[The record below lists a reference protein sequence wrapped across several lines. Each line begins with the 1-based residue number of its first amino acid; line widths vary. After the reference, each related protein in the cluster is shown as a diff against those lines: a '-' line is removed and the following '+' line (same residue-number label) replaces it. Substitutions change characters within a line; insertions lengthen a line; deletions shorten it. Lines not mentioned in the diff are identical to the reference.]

1 MSIRENPISP
11 DRACSPGVS
20 FTPQR
25 ADSANVCSHKYKR
38 LRLFLI
44 KPSKYDDE
52 GYVVRYWKGV
62 LPSNTLSCLNGLSED
77 VRDRGVL
84 GKDLEWEITLI
95 DDTVQGIPYK
105 KIMKENQRPGTKT
118 VVCLVGVQTNQFP
131 RASDIALQFRG
142 AGTPTFPAR
151 SRGRDGQSSQIDV
164 LIGGFHVSGVMATL
178 PDLTPELVTLKNAG
192 VILSAGEAEG
202 GHWEIMLRDAI
213 QDKLSPVYNF
223 LKDIPDISTAPFPQI
238 NPKHQKKYALQHFGT
253 LDCGRGCPFGC
264 SFCTVIN
271 VQGRKMRFR
280 DVDLLIDTV
289 REGYRQHKISH
300 YFFTDD
306 NFCRHKNWEL
316 ILDRLIDL
324 KEKEGIPF
332 HFMMQLDTQ
341 AYTVPNFVE
350 KAARAG
356 CRQVFIGMESLNQ
369 ENLKAV
375 KKSQNDIENF
385 KLLVDSFHEVGIVC
399 HLAYIIGFPLDTPE
413 SIRQDVEKLMSFG
426 AGQASFFMMTP
437 LPGAMDYKHALGKG
451 MFLDADLNNYDT
463 FHETHRHPRMKP
475 GEWQTAYEAAWKS
488 FYSVENMKRI
498 LNRDLRSENYWGI
511 ISNFMWYKNSIDV
524 EEGHPMISGF
534 FRLKDR
540 LDRRPGYGVDTRWDY
555 FKMRFRDVLRGIR
568 GRWRLTM
575 QLEEVWL
582 ATRPRTA
589 IEKKVITEVERL
601 TLCAKEWRDLRIS
614 EIHHLYQQ
622 AASALEKKNVYR
634 FSIPSKF
641 QLWVDRVNLFSVKLT
656 FTRLPL
662 TTFWKNVKAAWK
674 RGDFLGVNYFKLL
687 WASLEELSLFLHFI
701 LSVVISGIFLRKH

>member
-1 MSIRENPISP
+1 MHIQENSISHDPC
-11 DRACSPGVS
+11 CSLGVS
-20 FTPQR
+20 SEVQG
-25 ADSANVCSHKYKR
+25 AASVHAVAHKYKR

-52 GYVVRYWKGV
+52 GYVIRYWKGV

-84 GKDLEWEITLI
+84 GKDLQWEITLI

-105 KIMKENQRPGTKT
+105 KIIQENQKPGTKT
-118 VVCLVGVQTNQFP
+118 IICLVGVQTNQFP
-131 RASDIALQFRG
+131 RASDIALQFR
-142 AGTPTFPAR
+142 AAK
-151 SRGRDGQSSQIDV
+151 IDV

-178 PDLTPELVTLKNAG
+178 PDLSPELVTLKNAG

-202 GHWEIMLRDAI
+202 GHWELMLRDAI
-213 QDKLSPVYNF
+213 LDQLKPIYNF
-223 LKDIPDISTAPFPQI
+223 LNDIPDISNAPFPRI

-280 DVDLLIDTV
+280 DVELLIDTV
-289 REGYRQHKISH
+289 REGYRSHQISH

-306 NFCRHKNWEL
+306 NFCRHKNWET
-316 ILDRLIDL
+316 ILDRLIEL

-375 KKSQNDIENF
+375 KKSQNDIANF

-399 HLAYIIGFPLDTPE
+399 HLAYIIGFPLDTVE
-413 SIRQDVEKLMSFG
+413 SVKQDIEKLMSFG

-437 LPGAMDYKHALGKG
+437 LPGAMDYKNALAKG
-451 MFLDADLNNYDT
+451 ALLDADLNNYDT

-475 GEWQTAYEAAWKS
+475 GEWQAAYEAAWKS
-488 FYSVENMKRI
+488 FYSVENMKKI
-498 LNRDLRSENYWGI
+498 LARDLKADNYWGI
-511 ISNFMWYKNSIDV
+511 VSNFMWYKNSIDV

-534 FRLKDR
+534 FRLKGR
-540 LDRRPGYGVDTRWDY
+540 LERRPGYPIEARWVY
-555 FKMRFRDVLRGIR
+555 FKRRFRDIVRCMK
-568 GRWRLTM
+568 GRWKLTLE
-575 QLEEVWL
+575 LEEVWL

-589 IEKKVITEVERL
+589 LEKKVISEVERL
-601 TLCAKEWRDLRIS
+601 TRCAKEWRDLRIS
-614 EIHHLYQQ
+614 EIQHLYQK
-622 AASALEKKNVYR
+622 AATSLEKKNVYR

-641 QLWVDRVNLFSVKLT
+641 ELWMNRVNLFSVKLT
-656 FTRLPL
+656 FTRMPL
-662 TTFWKNVKAAWK
+662 DLFWNNVRTAWK
-674 RGDFLGVNYFKLL
+674 RGDLLGVNYLRVL
-687 WASLEELSLFLHFI
+687 WASLEEVTLFISFI
-701 LSVVISGIFLRKH
+701 TSVVISGIFLRKH

>member
-1 MSIRENPISP
+1 MQIQENPVLHEP
-11 DRACSPGVS
+11 CSSSGLFPKTQS
-20 FTPQR
+20 
-25 ADSANVCSHKYKR
+25 ADSALACSHKYKH

-52 GYVVRYWKGV
+52 GYVIRYWKGV

-77 VRDRGVL
+77 VRERGVL
-84 GKDLEWEITLI
+84 GKDLSWEITLI

-105 KIMKENQRPGTKT
+105 KIIQGNQKPGTKT
-118 VVCLVGVQTNQFP
+118 VICLVGVQSNQVP
-131 RASDIALQFRG
+131 RAADIAMKFRA
-142 AGTPTFPAR
+142 AG
-151 SRGRDGQSSQIDV
+151 IDV
-164 LIGGFHVSGVMATL
+164 MMGGFHVSGVMATL
-178 PDLTPELVTLKNAG
+178 PDLSPELVTLRNAG
-192 VILSAGEAEG
+192 VSLSAGEAEG
-202 GHWEIMLRDAI
+202 GHWEQMLNDAVH
-213 QDKLSPVYNF
+213 DRLKPVYNF
-223 LKDIPDISTAPFPQI
+223 LSDIPDISSAPFPQI
-238 NPKHQKKYALQHFGT
+238 NPKHQKRYALQHFGT

-280 DVDLLIDTV
+280 DVDLLIETV
-289 REGYRQHKISH
+289 REGYRKHQISH

-306 NFCRHKNWEL
+306 NFCRHKNWET

-375 KKSQNDIENF
+375 KKSQNDIQNF

-399 HLAYIIGFPLDTPE
+399 HLAYIIGFPLDTVE
-413 SIRQDVEKLMSFG
+413 SVKQDIEKLMSFG

-437 LPGAMDYKHALGKG
+437 LPGAMDYKNALAKG

-475 GEWQTAYEAAWKS
+475 GEWQTAYEAAWKT
-488 FYSVENMKRI
+488 FYSVENMKQI
-498 LNRDLRSENYWGI
+498 LARDLKADNYWGI
-511 ISNFMWYKNSIDV
+511 FSNFMWYKNSIDV

-540 LDRRPGYGVDTRWDY
+540 LERRTGYPIESRWVY
-555 FKMRFRDVLRGIR
+555 FKRRFLDVLRCMK
-568 GRWRLTM
+568 GRWKLTLD
-575 QLEEVWL
+575 LEEVWL
-582 ATRPRTA
+582 ATRHRSPL
-589 IEKKVITEVERL
+589 EQKVISEIARL
-601 TLCAKEWRDLRIS
+601 TQSAKEWRDLRTS
-614 EIHHLYQQ
+614 ELFHLYQK
-622 AASALEKKNVYR
+622 AATALEKKNIYR
-634 FSIPSKF
+634 FRIPSRL
-641 QLWVDRVNLFSVKLT
+641 QLWIDKLNLFSLRLT
-656 FTRLPL
+656 ATREPL
-662 TTFWKNVKAAWK
+662 QRFWDNVRTSWR
-674 RGDFLGVNYFKLL
+674 RGDVLGINYIRIFL
-687 WASLEELSLFLHFI
+687 ATIEETILFFRFI
-701 LSVVISGIFLRKH
+701 LSIVISGIFLRKH